1 MYAFF
6 EQLMRIKDYKRVHMM
21 CKARRFF
28 MSMESFKLQSLT
40 KRNQLMFYL
49 ALAATMLGLLA
60 KLVKHASAWTPIILT
75 ASLAVLIG
83 LFLYERKTVAF
94 KPIFPYATIVLIGT
108 VISIMTI
115 NEGYSS
121 VGSFTLAFFVYI
133 LSMLHMEKK
142 LFFTGFAVS
151 VGMMIVCVY
160 RWSPRSEVMEFL
172 PNFSIAYIL
181 ISITLY
187 LQIRQSEKALHNS
200 EHLFAE
206 QQLLNTEMAQTA
218 VLLNINK
225 MICCNLYSKFTK
237 VQRCSRRIW
246 KMSCR

>member
-1 MYAFF
+1 
-6 EQLMRIKDYKRVHMM
+6 
-21 CKARRFF
+21 